1 MKELLEI
8 IAKAL
13 VDYPETVS
21 VKETDKGNEIL
32 LELSVA
38 NEDMGKVIGKH
49 GRIAKAIRAIMKA
62 QAIKENKRIIVE
74 IVQ

>member
-13 VDYPETVS
+13 VDFPDDVS
-21 VKETDKGNEIL
+21 VNETIKNNDIV
-32 LELSVA
+32 LELSVN

-49 GRIAKAIRAIMKA
+49 GRIARAIRAVIKA
-62 QAIKENKRIIVE
+62 CAIKENKRVIVE